1 MQCSFCGKTDKQT
14 KIISGTFGYICA
26 DCAALANNLFAIS
39 DVKPDTDF
47 KEVPK
52 PIDIKE
58 FLDKYIIGQDDAK
71 ERIAVAVYNH
81 YKRINTPVLPD
92 DVEIEKS
99 NCLILGPTGTG
110 KTEIARTIAKLLNVP
125 FCIADATS
133 LTQAGYVGDDVEN
146 VLVRLLQA
154 ADYNIERAERGIV
167 FIDEID
173 KIATRSA
180 GSSIT
185 RDVSGEGVQQG
196 LLKLL
201 EGSLVGV
208 PPKGGRKHPE
218 QPLLYVNTKN
228 ILFICAG
235 AFSGIED
242 IIDKRFH
249 VKKSIGFS
257 QPTDDKNID
266 KTQIMKYV
274 TPNDI
279 KSYGLIPEFIG
290 RLPILTYTVELDK
303 EALKRILNEPKNAL
317 IKQYKKLFEIDGI
330 TLTINDDVYDYI
342 VEETEK
348 NKLGARGLRG
358 IMENLMYK
366 LMFKAPS
373 NEEKEIVID
382 LEYAKSVLEN
392 E

>member
-14 KIISGTFGYICA
+14 KLISGTFGYICA

-218 QPLLYVNTKN
+218 QPLLYVNTKPGSTN
-228 ILFICAG
+228 LSSILISKCKCGPVEFPVLPEYA
-235 AFSGIED
+235 
-242 IIDKRFH
+242 IIAPC
-249 VKKSIGFS
+249 S
-257 QPTDDKNID
+257 
-266 KTQIMKYV
+266 
-274 TPNDI
+274 
-279 KSYGLIPEFIG
+279 
-290 RLPILTYTVELDK
+290 
-303 EALKRILNEPKNAL
+303 
-317 IKQYKKLFEIDGI
+317 
-330 TLTINDDVYDYI
+330 TISPSFTSI
-342 VEETEK
+342 VEQCAYVVIIFSFCIFTYVPNESS
-348 NKLGARGLRG
+348 KLSTFITFPLTAAFTGVPISA
-358 IMENLMYK
+358 
-366 LMFKAPS
+366 
-373 NEEKEIVID
+373 
-382 LEYAKSVLEN
+382 AKSTPLCITTPSFLSN
-392 E
+392 L